1 MVKVMFV
8 LLALASA
15 GLAQSS
21 SDGSFSVQHF
31 KNANVTFS
39 AAQMREAERL
49 YQSACSIM
57 HYDIPIGGSELH
69 PQFTVIIGAERDE
82 VHGADRKVIRTAAG
96 NEARGKAEIWM
107 TKWDPNVFAQGV
119 VVLAFLDQVLTPDL
133 IVQMGTRAVRY
144 SNTTLNVAQ
153 LK

>member
-15 GLAQSS
+15 SRAQSS

-31 KNANVTFS
+31 KNANITFS

-49 YQSACSIM
+49 YQSACSVV
-57 HYDIPIGGSELH
+57 HHDIPIGAGGLH

-82 VHGADRKVIRTAAG
+82 VHGADRKAIRTADG
-96 NEARGKAEIWM
+96 NEAHGKAEIWM

-133 IVQMGTRAVRY
+133 IVQMGTRAVRN
-144 SNTTLNVAQ
+144 SSATVNVAR